1 MNRGYIKV
9 WRRLEDSAV
18 FADAHLLQLFMWCL
32 MRATHKTYSVAVR
45 TGRGQTVVTLQPG
58 QFIFGRNTAAKALK
72 CKPSTIRNRMH
83 SLCLREMTD
92 IQPDT
97 HFSIVTIRNWS
108 SYQDDA
114 KEVGQPTGQARGQA
128 KDTNKNVKNKRPTGV
143 PAKDA
148 GGVEAIFDL
157 WNSEARS
164 LPKATKLTESRKR
177 KIRARLRE
185 RPLDE
190 WGEVFRRMERSSFLR
205 GESGGTF
212 RADLDWIIANEGNAL
227 KVIEGRYDDR
237 EKRPP
242 PKGAGPSSENEKIL
256 GYDTVGRPLCAE
268 PAATEAAR

>member
-1 MNRGYIKV
+1 VNRGYIKI

-18 FADAHLLQLFMWCL
+18 FADANLLQLFMWCL

-58 QFIFGRNTAAKALK
+58 QFLFGRNTAAKALK

-128 KDTNKNVKNKRPTGV
+128 KDTNKNVKNKRLTGG

-148 GGVEAIFDL
+148 GGVEVFFDL
-157 WNSEARS
+157 WNSEAKF
-164 LPKATKLTESRKR
+164 LPKAMELTEARKR

-185 RPLDE
+185 RSLDE
-190 WGEVFRRMERSSFLR
+190 WAEVFRRMNASPFLR

-212 RADLDWIIANEGNAL
+212 RADLDWITKNKDNSL
-227 KVIEGRYDDR
+227 KVFEGKYDGR
-237 EKRPP
+237 EKRPT
-242 PKGAGPSSENEKIL
+242 PKGAGPSSVNEKIL
-256 GYDTVGRPLCAE
+256 GYDTVGRPLYAE
-268 PAATEAAR
+268 PVEAAR